1 MMMCSNRF
9 PLRLGVV
16 VPIAVLLLLL
26 VGCVT
31 ANDKSTTRTATT
43 TITTKV
49 TKAGEGKT
57 QVQHVQVSEGRV
69 GPIRGAKERKA
80 TPITYIKTLG
90 VPPVANELHHAEPK
104 LLDQTASNGSSG
116 KQKNGNRFAPKS
128 LDVAHSAAK
137 DLSNAEL
144 FSKLGLGRVRPSTN
158 HHRKRLAEESR
169 HHGRPDDSHMYVIKL
184 PPNPY
189 YYAHNVAPQN
199 SIADV
204 GKQVPVGFKS
214 NGKPA
219 RIYHWNIPVLKK
231 MLGAK
236 QSRHPNSRRHDDID
250 ELIDIKE
257 IPTWTK
263 PWEGAAAP
271 REKSLLK
278 QLPIGATGA
287 GAGAG
292 AATAATSTGLEQSGD
307 RVIVAS
313 KKKFP
318 TYYAPVKKQSSGGGK
333 SKKHTNGKY
342 NTGSNGKPQS
352 FYILG
357 DKESRTK
364 IMSHSPSVAV

>member
-1 MMMCSNRF
+1 LRVLGGRF
-9 PLRLGVV
+9 GVV
-16 VPIAVLLLLL
+16 VPITVILLATI
-26 VGCVT
+26 VGCVV
-31 ANDKSTTRTATT
+31 ANDKPTTSTTTT
-43 TITTKV
+43 TTKV
-49 TKAGEGKT
+49 TKAAGEGKT
-57 QVQHVQVSEGRV
+57 VQHVQVSESR
-69 GPIRGAKERKA
+69 IRGAKERKA

-90 VPPVANELHHAEPK
+90 LPPTAAAAGNGGSNELHHAQPK
-104 LLDQTASNGSSG
+104 LLDQTGTG
-116 KQKNGNRFAPKS
+116 KPKNGNRFAPKS
-128 LDVAHSAAK
+128 LDVASPK

-263 PWEGAAAP
+263 PWEGAAP

-287 GAGAG
+287 GG
-292 AATAATSTGLEQSGD
+292 ATASAKTTGLEQSGD
-307 RVIVAS
+307 RVIAAS

-364 IMSHSPSVAV
+364 IMSHSPSTAV